1 VAEVCKVSEPTA
13 AELDN
18 FEQELMMEEQDELA
32 IALLIDSV
40 PSSGK
45 CDHGVYIAKGDT
57 FAHYCTACN
66 PGVAR
71 IMRPPMRV
79 ALATKQ
85 ERTLD
90 LAEFFEQPL
99 SERLSFAATMED
111 MTL

>member
-1 VAEVCKVSEPTA
+1 MSEPTA

-32 IALLIDSV
+32 